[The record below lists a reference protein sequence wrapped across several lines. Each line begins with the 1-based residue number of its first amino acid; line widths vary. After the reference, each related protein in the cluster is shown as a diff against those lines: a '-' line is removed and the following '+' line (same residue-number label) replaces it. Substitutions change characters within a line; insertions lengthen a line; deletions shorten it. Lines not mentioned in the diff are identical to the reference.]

1 MRTKTKLP
9 SSVKLQT
16 YDDLFGDMT
25 DSASAQEVYIKELHD
40 FRNHPFRVVDDDEM
54 QDLVQSIKEK
64 GVLTPPIVRTRPEGG
79 YEIIS
84 GHRRKHAASLAGLFK
99 IPVIVREL
107 SDEDA
112 VDVMV
117 YSNIQRTNILPS
129 EKAHAYRMQWDLLRH
144 PGKKGR
150 PAPEEVGRKYGDNAR
165 KVQRYVRLTYLLP
178 DFLDYIDSG
187 KLTMQAGYAISFLG
201 KEEQGWVQNA
211 IRTYQKMP
219 SGKCAEQIR
228 SKSEEKVLTEDM
240 VKLLILGKSKR
251 KRNITLKSSSL
262 DKYFP
267 PDISGEEIEKTVY
280 MLLDQ
285 WKEGQGK

>member
-1 MRTKTKLP
+1 MATKTKLP

-54 QDLVQSIKEK
+54 QDLVQSIREK

-79 YEIIS
+79 YEVIS

-219 SGKCAEQIR
+219 NGKCAEQIR

-240 VKLLILGKSKR
+240 VKLLILGKPKR

>member
-54 QDLVQSIKEK
+54 QDLVQSIREK

-240 VKLLILGKSKR
+240 VKLLILGKPKR

>member
-1 MRTKTKLP
+1 
-9 SSVKLQT
+9 
-16 YDDLFGDMT
+16 
-25 DSASAQEVYIKELHD
+25 
-40 FRNHPFRVVDDDEM
+40 M
-54 QDLVQSIKEK
+54 QDLIQSIKEK

-79 YEIIS
+79 YEVIS

-99 IPVIVREL
+99 IPVVVRDL

-117 YSNIQRTNILPS
+117 YSNIQRTNVLPS
-129 EKAHAYRMQWDLLRH
+129 EKAFAYRMQWDLLRH

-178 DFLDYIDSG
+178 ELLDYIDSS
-187 KLTMQAGYAISFLG
+187 KLTMQAGYAISFLS
-201 KEEQGWVQNA
+201 KEEQGWVQSA
-211 IRTYQKMP
+211 IKTYQKMP
-219 SGKCAEQIR
+219 NGKCAEQIR
-228 SKSEEKVLTEDM
+228 SKSEDKVLTEDM
-240 VKLLILGKSKR
+240 VKLLILGKPRR
-251 KRNITLKSSSL
+251 KRNITLKGSSL

-267 PDISGEEIEKTVY
+267 PEMSGEEIEKTVY

>member
-1 MRTKTKLP
+1 MATKGKLP
-9 SSVKLQT
+9 SSIKLQT
-16 YDDLFGDMT
+16 YDDLFGDT
-25 DSASAQEVYIKELHD
+25 TGSDSAIEVYIKELHD
-40 FRNHPFRVVDDDEM
+40 FRNHPFRVVDDEEM
-54 QDLVQSIKEK
+54 QDLIQSIKEK

-79 YEIIS
+79 YEVIS

-99 IPVIVREL
+99 IPVVVRDL

-117 YSNIQRTNILPS
+117 YSNIQRTNVLPS
-129 EKAHAYRMQWDLLRH
+129 EKAFAYRMQWDLLRH

-178 DFLDYIDSG
+178 ELLDYIDG
-187 KLTMQAGYAISFLG
+187 GRLTMQAGYAISFLG
-201 KEEQGWVQNA
+201 KEEQGWVQSA
-211 IRTYQKMP
+211 IKTYQKMP
-219 SGKCAEQIR
+219 NGKCAEQIR
-228 SKSEEKVLTEDM
+228 SKSEDKVLTEDM
-240 VKLLILGKSKR
+240 VKLLILGKPRR
-251 KRNITLKSSSL
+251 KRNITLKGSSL

-267 PDISGEEIEKTVY
+267 PEMSGEEIEKTVY

>member
-1 MRTKTKLP
+1 MATKTKLP

-25 DSASAQEVYIKELHD
+25 DSTSAQEVYIKDLHD

-79 YEIIS
+79 YEVIS

-99 IPVIVREL
+99 IPVIVKEL

-240 VKLLILGKSKR
+240 VKLLILGKPKR